1 MKEPLEEKI
10 PNECIEQYDPPC
22 MEVIEVEAESPLL
35 QMSGEDSP
43 VQDW

>member
-1 MKEPLEEKI
+1 MKQLLEKEI
-10 PNECIEQYDPPC
+10 LNVPDEEYESPR
-22 MEVIEVEAESPLL
+22 MEVIEVEVESPIL